1 MFSLRAIALLG
12 IAVYMLPTDP
22 AQQQRFVEH
31 ATTAKQW
38 LSTYCDRNLSTCDTA
53 GRIWVDMK
61 DKASFGFALAYD
73 MATRRTSKDAGADNA
88 RYRGGATPAIYDDQ
102 PSPWDSRY
110 SGTLTPDDL
119 RPVWRGHPQP

>member
-12 IAVYMLPTDP
+12 ITVYMLPTDP

-38 LSTYCDRNLSTCDTA
+38 VSTYCDRNLSTCDTA
-53 GRIWVDMK
+53 DRIWADMK

-73 MATRRTSKDAGADNA
+73 MATRRSSKDAGADHV
-88 RYRGGATPAIYDDQ
+88 RYGGATPAIYDDQ
-102 PSPWDSRY
+102 PGLSAPRY
-110 SGTLTPDDL
+110 GGTLTPDDL